1 MFGGSLGS
9 SPHKTICWLSGSNST
24 SKAPLHVPKELSEE
38 GCVVA
43 LLAMR
48 LDDHID
54 VSEERKYHD
63 VWNACPPS
71 GT

>member
-1 MFGGSLGS
+1 MEAWVLV
-9 SPHKTICWLSGSNST
+9 HTKQYVRKQQHHT
-24 SKAPLHVPKELSEE
+24 SKALLHVPKELSEE
-38 GCVVA
+38 VCVVTS
-43 LLAMR
+43 LAMQ
-48 LDDHID
+48 LDDQLD